1 MSTLLLV
8 PHALPHQECASPDER
23 LLKDEGTQR
32 RPHGL
37 PLVPLRPQRVKRLLE
52 PLCTPPNRSA
62 AERQCA
68 CRPQRKP
75 VLHRWRREGACLQED
90 SVRRSTAPCA
100 HNQPRSPR
108 SHEVRVRSAQSCL
121 TQLARLNLAAGR
133 QSARRRSHALISG
146 HRRPP
151 PASRSAYGHARR
163 PRRPGTNMVF
173 GVPERDRSFGDRR
186 QLARRLEPHRL
197 ACAWIAP
204 PGALTVRVVSPSSSG
219 QAECLYPLRPSGRT
233 HIAPGW
239 SGVGSETC
247 VAGGL
252 VAWVQHYDL
261 L

>member
-32 RPHGL
+32 RRHGL

-62 AERQCA
+62 AERPCA

-75 VLHRWRREGACLQED
+75 VLQRWRREGACLQED

-108 SHEVRVRSAQSCL
+108 SHEVRVRSARSCL

-151 PASRSAYGHARR
+151 PASRSAYDTAEGDR
-163 PRRPGTNMVF
+163 PRHPDKSICV
-173 GVPERDRSFGDRR
+173 VCRSFKEIGVM
-186 QLARRLEPHRL
+186 QHTEYQARGCICRERL
-197 ACAWIAP
+197 AL
-204 PGALTVRVVSPSSSG
+204 GASSPSVC
-219 QAECLYPLRPSGRT
+219 E
-233 HIAPGW
+233 APM
-239 SGVGSETC
+239 SPC
-247 VAGGL
+247 RGG
-252 VAWVQHYDL
+252 A
-261 L
+261 

>member
-1 MSTLLLV
+1 MSALLLV

-32 RPHGL
+32 QPHGL

-62 AERQCA
+62 AERPCA

-75 VLHRWRREGACLQED
+75 VLQRWRREGACLQED

-151 PASRSAYGHARR
+151 PASRSSKAGTAEDWVVGVQLEALRRVSQCSITGDEWTPGRAPTAR
-163 PRRPGTNMVF
+163 
-173 GVPERDRSFGDRR
+173 
-186 QLARRLEPHRL
+186 L
-197 ACAWIAP
+197 
-204 PGALTVRVVSPSSSG
+204 
-219 QAECLYPLRPSGRT
+219 
-233 HIAPGW
+233 
-239 SGVGSETC
+239 
-247 VAGGL
+247 
-252 VAWVQHYDL
+252 
-261 L
+261 